1 MKTGEYSSNKVFLE
15 GAIEEEP
22 VLDHSCKTESFD
34 RVIVRVTRN
43 SGNYD
48 LVPVIISEKL
58 LWGVHPK
65 KGDRISIFGQ
75 LRSYSKFLGVEENG
89 MTKSKLDV
97 FVFAQ
102 GVDWPTTF
110 EKDVNRIEIEGY
122 LGKVKPIRKT
132 PLGKEICDILLAVNR
147 GQKSSYI
154 PMIAWSRNAHFV
166 EALGVGVKVY
176 VEGRF
181 QSRVYTK
188 YEGDE
193 AKELTAYEI
202 SISKIDA
209 EENHR
214 KEEKHNEC
222 N

>member
-1 MKTGEYSSNKVFLE
+1 MRTDEYASNKVFLE

-22 VLDHSCKTESFD
+22 VLDHSCKTESFV
-34 RVIVRVTRN
+34 RVIVRVARN
-43 SGNYD
+43 SGNCD

-65 KGDRISIFGQ
+65 KGDRISVFGQ
-75 LRSYSKFLGVEENG
+75 LRSYSRFLGVEENG
-89 MTKSKLDV
+89 KTKSKLDV
-97 FVFAQ
+97 FIFAQ
-102 GVDWPTTF
+102 RVDWPTTF
-110 EKDVNRIEIEGY
+110 EGDVNRIEVEGY
-122 LGKVKPIRKT
+122 IGRVRPIRKT
-132 PLGKEICDILLAVNR
+132 PFGKEICDILLAINR

-154 PMIAWSRNAHFV
+154 PIIAWSRNAHFV
-166 EALGVGVKVY
+166 EALGVGTKVY

-202 SISKIDA
+202 SISRIDA
-209 EENHR
+209 EESHHQ
-214 KEEKHNEC
+214 EER
-222 N
+222 

>member
-1 MKTGEYSSNKVFLE
+1 MRTNEYASNKVFLE

-22 VLDHSCKTESFD
+22 VLDHSCKTESFA
-34 RVIVRVTRN
+34 RVIVRVARN
-43 SGNYD
+43 SGNCD

-65 KGDRISIFGQ
+65 KGDRISVFGQ
-75 LRSYSKFLGVEENG
+75 LRSYSRFLGVEENG
-89 MTKSKLDV
+89 KTKSKLDV
-97 FVFAQ
+97 FIFAQ
-102 GVDWPTTF
+102 KVDWPTTF
-110 EKDVNRIEIEGY
+110 EEDVNRIEAEGY
-122 LGKVKPIRKT
+122 IGRVRPIRKT
-132 PLGKEICDILLAVNR
+132 PFGKEICDLLLAINR

-166 EALGVGVKVY
+166 EALGVGTKVY

-202 SISKIDA
+202 SISRIDA
-209 EENHR
+209 EESHR
-214 KEEKHNEC
+214 QEERQNEC